1 MNNMVNFNNKAYK
14 YSKNNTLVRKRI
26 DLFNEIS
33 REIDGAFNEIFGSKF
48 FSGLTKHKGYPL
60 MDAIRLGDKLILQYT
75 VPGVGKNNVKAEISE
90 DDIGRLLTVSGI
102 LDDLYVYDENDY
114 QIRELSKQEFRRVVR
129 LPEDVKNED
138 PLVIL
143 EDGILTLTFKLEKLE
158 EIKPKVKK
166 LNIL

>member
-1 MNNMVNFNNKAYK
+1 MNNIMNYTKNNKYNHLAP
-14 YSKNNTLVRKRI
+14 KRV

-33 REIDGAFNEIFGSKF
+33 KEIDGAFNEIFGSKF

-60 MDAIRLGDKLILQYT
+60 MDAVRSGDKLILQYT
-75 VPGVGKNNVKAEISE
+75 VPGVSKNNVKAEITE
-90 DDIGRLLTVSGI
+90 DDSGKLLTVSGV

-143 EDGILTLTFKLEKLE
+143 ENGILTLTFKLQKLE